1 LTFVGKNKPHSRVLS
16 GFVVGQIKYEAK
28 FNPVKGAIY
37 ALYDMKICLILAKR
51 VIYDVFSIRT
61 EKSWFEG
68 LFIQHSEWLSKSE
81 PEWGLFIPGSGT
93 KYPRLSKQNKRE
105 KILLICRR
113 SAESLCRETPD
124 RFYISGMLPIK
135 KVDYPDRYTRE
146 PNDEVRG

>member
-61 EKSWFEG
+61 ETVG
-68 LFIQHSEWLSKSE
+68 LRDFLYNVVMVIQI
-81 PEWGLFIPGSGT
+81 G
-93 KYPRLSKQNKRE
+93 
-105 KILLICRR
+105 
-113 SAESLCRETPD
+113 A
-124 RFYISGMLPIK
+124 
-135 KVDYPDRYTRE
+135 
-146 PNDEVRG
+146 